1 MRCKSST
8 FFAIIRKVIKKER
21 KEMRM
26 TREEVYETLNEVFR
40 DVFDDES
47 IEVNDET
54 TSDDIEDWDSLEHIN
69 LIAAVEQEFGIKFN
83 MGQVVTMKNVG
94 EMVDIILSQI

>member
-1 MRCKSST
+1 
-8 FFAIIRKVIKKER
+8 
-21 KEMRM
+21 M
-26 TREEVYETLNEVFR
+26 TREEVFENLNKVFA

-47 IEVNDET
+47 IIVNAST

-69 LIAAVEQEFGIKFN
+69 LVAAVEQEFGMKFT

-94 EMVDIILSQI
+94 EMVDIVMSQIQ